1 VCATSKGVSLPFLL
15 RSYPPTRETTDLYH
29 SVKIWEAGRAT
40 SAASSFFEPIAVGP
54 LGQEFLDGGT
64 GANNPVRQLWNE
76 AADTFCHGSSTRLL
90 QNIRTLVSIG
100 TGIPDL
106 NAFGDDPLTIGKTL
120 LDMSTE
126 TQTTANEFHR
136 NNSDLDDDGRYYR
149 FNVGRGLAGIGLEE
163 ANEAGRIKELTD
175 AYLVEQSTYSSIRK
189 CARTLG
195 DSIVSAAPETLQSTS
210 T

>member
-1 VCATSKGVSLPFLL
+1 L

-40 SAASSFFEPIAVGP
+40 SAASTFFEPIAVGSV
-54 LGQEFLDGGT
+54 GQQFLDGGT

-76 AADTFCHGSSTRLL
+76 AADTFCNGSSTRLL
-90 QNIRTLVSIG
+90 QNGRTVVSIG

-106 NAFGDDPLTIGKTL
+106 KDFGDDPLTIGKTL
-120 LDMSTE
+120 LEMSTE

-163 ANEAGRIKELTD
+163 ASEAGRIKELTD
-175 AYLVEQSTYSSIRK
+175 AYLVEQSTYSSIMK
-189 CARTLG
+189 CAKTLG
-195 DSIVSAAPETLQSTS
+195 DSIVSAPSEISQSMYT
-210 T
+210 